1 MEEWVI
7 SSKFPR
13 MRGVLIQLHWHVWV
27 RLKRGDVW
35 SSWPVSHLAL
45 LSPMRLYQGS
55 YILYIRFWK
64 LAQLSINYHGW
75 QRARSVLQDLLYIF
89 HHSYFNA
96 GI

>member
-1 MEEWVI
+1 
-7 SSKFPR
+7 
-13 MRGVLIQLHWHVWV
+13 
-27 RLKRGDVW
+27 
-35 SSWPVSHLAL
+35 
-45 LSPMRLYQGS
+45 MRLYQGS
-55 YILYIRFWK
+55 YILHIRFWK